1 MAEKSPVGVPPVS
14 RRPSCRCGVAEL
26 RAWSGGDGC
35 QRGSFEETAA
45 GGPDARLWGCAD
57 FLYCAEPLILRDGP
71 GQTREG
77 GSTEAGT
84 RTSARERCDPHD
96 RWSLGV
102 AMRFTLLD
110 RVTAI
115 EPGKSIT
122 AIKTLSLSEE
132 YLADHFP
139 CFPVMPGVLML
150 ESMTQA
156 AAWAIRLGEDFAH
169 SIVVLREARNVKYGD
184 FVEPGKVLTVTAE
197 IQSQDGQFTKVKA
210 SGTVGERT
218 SLTARLVL
226 ERYNMADRMA
236 YGDAVDARVRAEMRK
251 LWGLLCP
258 VGRQQGGRRVAYGGP
273 GTVLPATG
281 TRSAGLGDSGLLPSP
296 AVVRS

>member
-1 MAEKSPVGVPPVS
+1 VADTLGMPQKNKTSIPGGHGS
-14 RRPSCRCGVAEL
+14 GCGVAEL
-26 RAWSGGDGC
+26 RGCAVWRGC
-35 QRGSFEETAA
+35 QRGSFVKTILRRVPGGCGPALISYTAA
-45 GGPDARLWGCAD
+45 GFRTESLPAAARPMRRAGFGCS
-57 FLYCAEPLILRDGP
+57 FFKKTCGN
-71 GQTREG
+71 
-77 GSTEAGT
+77 
-84 RTSARERCDPHD
+84 
-96 RWSLGV
+96 LGV
-102 AMRFTLLD
+102 HMRFTLLD

-197 IQSQDGQFTKVKA
+197 IQSQDGPFVKVKA
-210 SGTVGERT
+210 SGKVGDRT

-226 ERYNMADRMA
+226 ERYNMADRIP
-236 YGDAVDARVRAEMRK
+236 YGDAVDTRVRAEMRK
-251 LWGLLCP
+251 LWSILHPASRPLD
-258 VGRQQGGRRVAYGGP
+258 GGRRVAYGGP
-273 GTVLPATG
+273 LAMQAKGA
-281 TRSAGLGDSGLLPSP
+281 GDSGLLASP
-296 AVVRS
+296 AAAGR

>member
-1 MAEKSPVGVPPVS
+1 
-14 RRPSCRCGVAEL
+14 
-26 RAWSGGDGC
+26 
-35 QRGSFEETAA
+35 
-45 GGPDARLWGCAD
+45 
-57 FLYCAEPLILRDGP
+57 
-71 GQTREG
+71 
-77 GSTEAGT
+77 
-84 RTSARERCDPHD
+84 
-96 RWSLGV
+96 
-102 AMRFTLLD
+102 MRFTLLD

-139 CFPVMPGVLML
+139 CFQVMPGVLML

-197 IQSQDGQFTKVKA
+197 IQSQDGPFTKVKA
-210 SGTVGERT
+210 SGSVGDRT

-226 ERYNMADRMA
+226 ERYNMADRIP

-251 LWGLLCP
+251 LWTILHP
-258 VGRQQGGRRVAYGGP
+258 VGRPQAVGQRAGYGGP
-273 GTVLPATG
+273 I
-281 TRSAGLGDSGLLPSP
+281 AGLRSRAGLDSAFLTSSAAGGE
-296 AVVRS
+296 

>member
-1 MAEKSPVGVPPVS
+1 
-14 RRPSCRCGVAEL
+14 
-26 RAWSGGDGC
+26 
-35 QRGSFEETAA
+35 
-45 GGPDARLWGCAD
+45 
-57 FLYCAEPLILRDGP
+57 
-71 GQTREG
+71 
-77 GSTEAGT
+77 
-84 RTSARERCDPHD
+84 
-96 RWSLGV
+96 
-102 AMRFTLLD
+102 MRFTLLD
-110 RVTAI
+110 RVTAV

-197 IQSQDGQFTKVKA
+197 ILSQEGPLTKVKA
-210 SGTVGERT
+210 SGTVGGRT

-226 ERYNMADRMA
+226 ERYNMADRMP
-236 YGDAVDARVRAEMRK
+236 YGDAVDARVRAEMRR
-251 LWGLLCP
+251 LWGLLYP
-258 VGRQQGGRRVAYGGP
+258 VGRHGGARRPAYGGP
-273 GTVLPATG
+273 T
-281 TRSAGLGDSGLLPSP
+281 AGLEAAGSRPDGGGGA
-296 AVVRS
+296 AVLTAPLAAGS

>member
-1 MAEKSPVGVPPVS
+1 MRRTGFGCSFFKKTCGNPGVP
-14 RRPSCRCGVAEL
+14 
-26 RAWSGGDGC
+26 
-35 QRGSFEETAA
+35 
-45 GGPDARLWGCAD
+45 
-57 FLYCAEPLILRDGP
+57 
-71 GQTREG
+71 
-77 GSTEAGT
+77 
-84 RTSARERCDPHD
+84 
-96 RWSLGV
+96 
-102 AMRFTLLD
+102 MRFTLLD

-156 AAWAIRLGEDFAH
+156 AAWAVRLGEDFAH

-184 FVEPGKVLTVTAE
+184 FVEPGRVLTVTAE
-197 IQSQDGQFTKVKA
+197 IQSQDERFTKVKA
-210 SGTVGERT
+210 SGSVGDRT

-226 ERYNMADRMA
+226 ERYNMADRIP

-251 LWGLLCP
+251 LWALLHP
-258 VGRQQGGRRVAYGGP
+258 VARQGGAQRAGYGGP
-273 GTVLPATG
+273 I
-281 TRSAGLGDSGLLPSP
+281 AGLRSREAVDSTLLAASG
-296 AVVRS
+296 AAGS